1 MAYIQVGPFSSPLV
15 SDGDCNGTVEVLD
28 GTQFYI
34 GAYAY
39 IHDSTGISTPVYI
52 SDKVDMN
59 TLKLNKAK
67 DIGQRGYDSG
77 FQDCVCFKVSNNAIL
92 SMPQQVVDAAN
103 PLTVQ
108 RQMVQSPSGSL
119 VVSDGYKGVRSLSP
133 NGLFDIIRA
142 SADGTW
148 EAGPANNVADLIVG
162 PLETGARFQTIN
174 AAVQYAY
181 DNPKSYRQMIVVRAG
196 LYVENVLLRTDI
208 DIIGFGTDEDSD
220 SVAIAGLVVARADS
234 DTTTFTL
241 RGLTVLGGLSVAGDR
256 RQSVFIKN
264 CHLAANDFFPL
275 DIVNTHNETVVH
287 VSDSFIQDMDSS
299 GPAIRVADSSNAYL
313 ECVNTRIQSYTDSI
327 SLQLLSV
334 PNPSKPVSCRL
345 KGCEID
351 GTMMMYGASQSAVVN
366 VEMDECL
373 VRAENFYCIEVGN
386 ENSVMGCGK
395 LILRGCKL
403 VTDRATPMGA
413 IVVHASGG
421 SAVNTLEFGQ
431 ISVEPLIAGAHNVTL
446 YEVNGNGVARRLHEG
461 PVAFGDDL
469 TRQRTVNIPEAS
481 VGQFVAM
488 DRAAGVMTVADPTSI
503 SKMPA
508 LGMVV
513 SKTAEGAC
521 VIQSNGLINVAT
533 SFEVGNSVY
542 VGADGYAANNP
553 PANAVV
559 LQVAGVV
566 WPDDTIALS
575 IPGQITIRKV

>member
-1 MAYIQVGPFSSPLV
+1 MAYIQVEPFSSPIV
-15 SDGDCNGTVEVLD
+15 SDGDALGTVTVLD

-39 IHDSTGISTPVYI
+39 IHDSSGVSCPVYI
-52 SDKVDMN
+52 SDKLDMN

-67 DIGQRGYDSG
+67 DIGQRGYDTSFMDCTPFTVASG
-77 FQDCVCFKVSNNAIL
+77 AAL

-103 PLTVQ
+103 PITVQ

-119 VVSDGYKGVRSLSP
+119 VVSDGYRGVRSLSP
-133 NGLFDIIRA
+133 NGLFDVIRA
-142 SADGTW
+142 SVDGGW
-148 EAGPANNVADLIVG
+148 EAGPVSNVADLIVG
-162 PLETGARFQTIN
+162 PLETGARFQTITE
-174 AAVQYAY
+174 AVKYAY

-196 LYVENVLLRTDI
+196 LYVEDIVLRTDI

-220 SVAIAGLVVARADS
+220 SVAIAGLVMLNAET

-241 RGLTVLGGLSVAGDR
+241 RGLTILGGLSVDGIR
-256 RQSVFIKN
+256 RQSVFVKN
-264 CHLAANDFFPL
+264 CHIACNEHIPL
-275 DIVNTHNETVVH
+275 DITNTHNETVVH
-287 VSDSFIQDMDSS
+287 VSDSFIQDMDTA
-299 GPAIRVADSSNAYL
+299 GPVIRVTNTSNAYL
-313 ECVNTRIQSYTDSI
+313 ECVNSRIQGYLDSV
-327 SLQLLSV
+327 SLQLLSA

-351 GTMMMYGASQSAVVN
+351 GTMLAYGMSQSAVVC

-373 VRAENFYCIEVGN
+373 VRAENYYCIEIGN
-386 ENSVMGCGK
+386 ENGLMGCGK
-395 LILRGCKL
+395 VGLRGCKL
-403 VTDRATPMGA
+403 VTTRVTPMGA
-413 IVVHASGG
+413 VAVHG
-421 SAVNTLEFGQ
+421 SSNGVNILEFGQ

-446 YEVNGNGVARRLHEG
+446 YEVTGNGVARRLHEG

-469 TRQRTVNIPEAS
+469 TRQRTVTIPEAS

-488 DRAAGVMTVADPTSI
+488 DRAAGVMTVADPSNMN
-503 SKMPA
+503 KMPA

-513 SKTAEGAC
+513 SKTADGSC
-521 VIQSNGLINVAT
+521 VIQSNGLINVVT
-533 SFEVGNSVY
+533 GFETGNSVY
-542 VGADGYAANNP
+542 VGSDGYAANTT

-575 IPGQITIRKV
+575 IPGQITIRKLP